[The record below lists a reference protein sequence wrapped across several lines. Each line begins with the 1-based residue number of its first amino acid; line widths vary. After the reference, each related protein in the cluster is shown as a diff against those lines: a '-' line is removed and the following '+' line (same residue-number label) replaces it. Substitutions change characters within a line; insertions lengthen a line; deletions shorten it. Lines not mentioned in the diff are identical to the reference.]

1 MTFDMTTANVLRSL
15 MAERGLTQVQLA
27 DELGVSRQSVSR
39 WLKGYP
45 IDDKNLKKLA
55 AYFGISEQELRF
67 GRAAPVSVYDE
78 GDTPPD
84 DVVVIHEYRLTF
96 GAAAEGREPEPEWEI
111 VEGGDDFW
119 YKRSFFQKR
128 YLNPDKCKRAKVTG
142 DSMEPFIFSGD
153 RYGLINGLLLSLGI
167 IQEPIRWLTDP
178 AYMLGVII
186 LVQLWMSLG
195 AGFLAFIAGLQSVDR
210 SLYESGAIDGIKNRW
225 QELWHITLPT
235 MKPQLM
241 FGAVM
246 QIASSFAAG
255 SVCSALAGFPS
266 TDYAAHTVIL
276 HVQDVGTLRYEMG
289 YASAISVVL
298 FIAMILVKSIIGAVL
313 RED

>member
-1 MTFDMTTANVLRSL
+1 MQTTTLAKAGYFRRLGHRIYIFRESYLLLAPYLILFIIFIVVPVVTSIVLSFTYFDMVNWPKFIGFDNYIRMFLDDDVFLIAVKNTLIFAFITGPVSYLAALLLAWFINELSPKLRSL
-15 MAERGLTQVQLA
+15 MTLVF
-27 DELGVSRQSVSR
+27 
-39 WLKGYP
+39 Y
-45 IDDKNLKKLA
+45 
-55 AYFGISEQELRF
+55 
-67 GRAAPVSVYDE
+67 APSIA
-78 GDTPPD
+78 GNAF
-84 DVVVIHEYRLTF
+84 VIWT
-96 GAAAEGREPEPEWEI
+96 
-111 VEGGDDFW
+111 
-119 YKRSFFQKR
+119 
-128 YLNPDKCKRAKVTG
+128 
-142 DSMEPFIFSGD
+142 FIFSGD
-153 RYGLINGLLLSLGI
+153 RYGLINGLLLSLGF

-195 AGFLAFIAGLQSVDR
+195 AGFLSFIAGLQSVDR
-210 SLYESGAIDGIKNRW
+210 SLYESGAIDGIRNRW

-298 FIAMILVKSIIGAVL
+298 FITMILTKSLIGAVL
-313 RED
+313 KED

>member
-1 MTFDMTTANVLRSL
+1 MDNGATPKKGYFRTLGHRIYTYRESYLMFAPYFILFFIFIVLPVLTSIVFSFTSFDMVNTPKFTGFENYVRLFFDDDIFIIAVKNTLIFAVITGPLSYLASLLLAWFINELTPKFRSL
-15 MAERGLTQVQLA
+15 MTLIF
-27 DELGVSRQSVSR
+27 
-39 WLKGYP
+39 Y
-45 IDDKNLKKLA
+45 
-55 AYFGISEQELRF
+55 
-67 GRAAPVSVYDE
+67 APSIA
-78 GDTPPD
+78 GNAF
-84 DVVVIHEYRLTF
+84 VIWT
-96 GAAAEGREPEPEWEI
+96 
-111 VEGGDDFW
+111 
-119 YKRSFFQKR
+119 
-128 YLNPDKCKRAKVTG
+128 
-142 DSMEPFIFSGD
+142 FIFSGD
-153 RYGLINGLLLSLGI
+153 RYGMINSLLLDFGFT
-167 IQEPIRWLTDP
+167 QEPIRWLTDP
-178 AYMLGVII
+178 AHMLGVII

-195 AGFLAFIAGLQSVDR
+195 AGFLSFIAGLQSVDR
-210 SLYESGAIDGIKNRW
+210 SLYESGSIDGIKNRW

-298 FIAMILVKSIIGAVL
+298 FLTMILTKSVIGAIL
-313 RED
+313 KED

>member
-1 MTFDMTTANVLRSL
+1 MTFDMTTANILRRL
-15 MAERGLTQVQLA
+15 MAERGLTQIQLA
-27 DELGVSRQSVSR
+27 EALGVSRQSVSR

-55 AYFGISEQELRF
+55 AYFGISEQQLRF

-128 YLNPDKCKRAKVTG
+128 YLNPDKCKLAKVTG

-153 RYGLINGLLLSLGI
+153 TVLFSEVCDPRPTCVT
-167 IQEPIRWLTDP
+167 IQDGKV
-178 AYMLGVII
+178 YVI
-186 LVQLWMSLG
+186 
-195 AGFLAFIAGLQSVDR
+195 SVDGKLKIKR
-210 SLYESGAIDGIKNRW
+210 LASIKDGIAVRSDNPSYKTEEFTGE
-225 QELWHITLPT
+225 ELARLRI
-235 MKPQLM
+235 
-241 FGAVM
+241 FGRVVE
-246 QIASSFAAG
+246 ISR
-255 SVCSALAGFPS
+255 SV
-266 TDYAAHTVIL
+266 
-276 HVQDVGTLRYEMG
+276 
-289 YASAISVVL
+289 
-298 FIAMILVKSIIGAVL
+298 
-313 RED
+313 

>member
-1 MTFDMTTANVLRSL
+1 MSDTDAAKRGYFRTLGHRIYTYRESYLLLAPYLVLFTIFIVVPVLTSIVLSFTYFDMVNWPRFIGFENYMRLFLDDDVFFIAVKNTLIFAFIT
-15 MAERGLTQVQLA
+15 GP
-27 DELGVSRQSVSR
+27 VS
-39 WLKGYP
+39 Y
-45 IDDKNLKKLA
+45 LA
-55 AYFGISEQELRF
+55 ALLLAWFINELTPKL
-67 GRAAPVSVYDE
+67 RALMTLVFYAPSIA
-78 GDTPPD
+78 GNAF
-84 DVVVIHEYRLTF
+84 VIWT
-96 GAAAEGREPEPEWEI
+96 
-111 VEGGDDFW
+111 
-119 YKRSFFQKR
+119 
-128 YLNPDKCKRAKVTG
+128 
-142 DSMEPFIFSGD
+142 FIFSGD